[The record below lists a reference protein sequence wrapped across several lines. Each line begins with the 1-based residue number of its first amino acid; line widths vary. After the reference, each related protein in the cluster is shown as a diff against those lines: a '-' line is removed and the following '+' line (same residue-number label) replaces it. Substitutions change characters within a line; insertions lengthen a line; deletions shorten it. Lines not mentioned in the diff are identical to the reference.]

1 MSLKTDA
8 YEKLGAFYL
17 GRPYDPKTGETEDVP
32 LLYDSKDLQTHG
44 VCVGMTGSG
53 KTGLCVTLL
62 EEAAIDGIP
71 ALVIDVKGDLGNLL
85 LTFPELEPQDFRP
98 WVDEAEAGRQ
108 GIDAD
113 ELARRQAE
121 LWKKGLGKWDQDGDR
136 IRRLRESAEFAIY
149 TPGSEAGL
157 PVSILSSFA
166 APPPELAADAD
177 LVRER
182 LSTTAAS
189 LLGLLGI
196 DADPIRSREAIYLS
210 SLLNHAWRQGQDLDL
225 GALIRMIQ
233 EPPFERVGVMP
244 VDSFYPAKDRFE
256 LAMSLNNLLASPSFQ
271 SWMSGE
277 PLDVDRM
284 LYTETG
290 KPRIAIFSIAHL
302 SDTERMFFVSLLL
315 NQALGWMRTR
325 SGTSSLRALLYMDE
339 IFGYLPPVGNPPS
352 KTPML
357 TLLKQARA
365 FGFGI
370 LLATQNPVDLDYKAL
385 SNIGTWFLGR
395 LQTERDKKRVIDGL
409 LGAAGDL
416 SRGDIERI
424 LSGVDKRVFMLHN
437 VHEDQPTLF
446 RVRWAMS
453 YLCGPLTR
461 RQIKRLKPARL
472 AEGGPPPVP
481 AGAPAARTA
490 TIPVPKKAPASPR
503 PVLAPGI
510 PQCFLPLSGSA
521 RRLQYQP
528 HLVGLA
534 RVHFIDARKGLETSE
549 DLALF
554 LDLESDGR
562 VDWYDAREVE
572 LHEDD
577 LEDDPATDHASFS
590 KLPEAGSIK
599 KSYTAWR
606 KSLADMLYRNR
617 RYNLMQ
623 SKTFK
628 LVSRPG
634 ESERDFRIRLADAA
648 REERDA
654 QTDKLRKR
662 YAGKAAT
669 LEGRILRAEQKVDR
683 ERDQA
688 KQKKVSSMIS
698 VGTSLLGAFLG
709 RKKLSVTNVR
719 RAGSALR
726 GVGQVAKEKQDVVRA
741 EEQLQVLQDQLEDLS
756 AELEAEVEELTAHFK
771 QELEELDT
779 LALKPRKTD
788 IDVRI
793 MALAW
798 VPFRETEDGDLELAW
813 S

>member
-1 MSLKTDA
+1 MSPKTDA

-17 GRPYDPKTGETEDVP
+17 GRPYDPKTGETEAVP

-71 ALVIDVKGDLGNLL
+71 SLVIDVKGDLGNLL
-85 LTFPELEPQDFRP
+85 LTFPDLAPQDFRP
-98 WVDEAEAGRQ
+98 WVDEAEAGRE

-113 ELARRQAE
+113 ELARRKAE
-121 LWKKGLGKWDQDGDR
+121 LWRKGLGKWDQDGDR
-136 IRRLRESAEFAIY
+136 IRRLKDAAEFAIY

-157 PVSILSSFA
+157 PVSILSSFS

-182 LSTTAAS
+182 ISTTAAS

-196 DADPIRSREAIYLS
+196 DADPIRSREAIFLS
-210 SLLNHAWRQGQDLDL
+210 SLLDHSWRLGEDLDL
-225 GALIRMIQ
+225 GALIQLIQ

-244 VDSFYPAKDRFE
+244 IDSFYPAKDRFE
-256 LAMSLNNLLASPSFQ
+256 LAMSFNNLLASPTFQ
-271 SWMSGE
+271 SWMQGE

-290 KPRIAIFSIAHL
+290 KPRVAIFSIAHL

-365 FGFGI
+365 FGFGM

-395 LQTERDKKRVIDGL
+395 LQTERDKARVIDGL
-409 LGAAGDL
+409 LGASSNLD
-416 SRGDIERI
+416 RGDIERI
-424 LSGVDKRVFMLHN
+424 LSGVDKRVFLLHN
-437 VHEDQPTLF
+437 VHEDEPALF

-461 RQIKRLKPARL
+461 RQIKRLMKDYEPPA
-472 AEGGPPPVP
+472 AAPE
-481 AGAPAARTA
+481 AAPAAVAALPAR
-490 TIPVPKKAPASPR
+490 KKAAVSPR
-503 PVLAPGI
+503 PMLPPAI
-510 PQCFLPLSGSA
+510 PQCFLPLRGRA
-521 RRLQYQP
+521 RGVCYRP

-549 DLALF
+549 DLALL
-554 LDLESDGR
+554 LDLEDESR
-562 VDWYDAREVE
+562 IDWYEAVEVE
-572 LHEDD
+572 LQEDQ
-577 LEDDPATDHASFS
+577 LEDDPEADDADYGE
-590 KLPEAGSIK
+590 LPDAAGEK
-599 KSYTAWR
+599 RSYTAWR
-606 KSLADMLYRNR
+606 KALADMLYRSR
-617 RYNLMQ
+617 RFNLMQ
-623 SKTFK
+623 SKTFG
-628 LVSRPG
+628 LVSQPG
-634 ESERDFRIRLADAA
+634 ESERDFRIRLADVA

-654 QTDKLRKR
+654 KTDKLRKR

-669 LEGRILRAEQKVDR
+669 LENRILRAEQKVER
-683 ERDQA
+683 EAEQA
-688 KQKKVSSMIS
+688 KQKKYESVIN
-698 VGTSLLGAFLG
+698 VGTSLLSALLG
-709 RKKLSVTNVR
+709 RKKVSVTNLR
-719 RAGSALR
+719 RAGSAIR
-726 GVGQVAKEKQDVVRA
+726 GVGRVSKEKQDVVRA
-741 EEQLQVLQDQLEDLS
+741 EEQLLDLQQRLEDMN
-756 AELEAEVEELTAHFK
+756 AELEAEVQELVAHFE

-788 IDVRI
+788 IDMHV

-798 VPFRETEDGDLELAW
+798 VPFRENEDGDLEAAW
-813 S
+813 G

>member
-1 MSLKTDA
+1 MSSKTDA

-17 GRPYDPKTGETEDVP
+17 GRPYDPETGEAADVP
-32 LLYDSKDLQTHG
+32 LLYDSKDLLTHG

-71 ALVIDVKGDLGNLL
+71 SLVIDVKGDLGNLL
-85 LTFPELEPQDFRP
+85 LTFPELSPRDFRP
-98 WVDEAEAGRQ
+98 WVDETAADRK
-108 GIDAD
+108 GIDVD
-113 ELARRQAE
+113 EFAQQQATLWQNGLA
-121 LWKKGLGKWDQDGDR
+121 KWDQDGDR
-136 IRRLRESAEFAIY
+136 IRKLKERAEFAIY

-166 APPPELAADAD
+166 APSAQLAADPD

-182 LSTTAAS
+182 ITTTAAS

-196 DADPIRSREAIYLS
+196 DADPIRSRESIFLS
-210 SLLNHAWRQGQDLDL
+210 NLLDHSWRQGQDLDL
-225 GALIRMIQ
+225 GTLIQLIQ
-233 EPPFERVGVMP
+233 EPPFERVGVMA
-244 VDSFYPAKDRFE
+244 VDSFFPAKDRFE

-271 SWMSGE
+271 SWMNGE

-284 LYTETG
+284 LYTESG
-290 KPRIAIFSIAHL
+290 KPRVTIFSIAHL

-365 FGFGI
+365 FGFGM

-395 LQTERDKKRVIDGL
+395 LQTERDKERVIDGL
-409 LGAAGDL
+409 LGAASDL
-416 SRGDIERI
+416 SRRDIERI

-437 VHEDQPTLF
+437 VHEDEPTLF

-461 RQIKRLKPARL
+461 RQIKRLMKDRKDSTP
-472 AEGGPPPVP
+472 E
-481 AGAPAARTA
+481 PAA
-490 TIPVPKKAPASPR
+490 PVNRNAAVPLPQKAAANPR

-510 PQCFLPLSGSA
+510 PQCFLPLSGNA
-521 RRLQYQP
+521 RGLQYQP
-528 HLVGLA
+528 HLVGLS
-534 RVHFIDARKGLETSE
+534 RVHFIDARRGLETSE
-549 DLALF
+549 ELAL
-554 LDLESDGR
+554 LIPLEDDAR
-562 VDWYDAREVE
+562 VDWYEAREID

-577 LEDDPATDHASFS
+577 LEDDPATDDSTFGD
-590 KLPEAGSIK
+590 LPDAAGIK

-606 KSLADMLYRNR
+606 KALADMLYRSR
-617 RYNLMQ
+617 RYELLQ
-623 SKTFK
+623 SKAFK
-628 LVSRPG
+628 LVSSPG
-634 ESERDFRIRLADAA
+634 ESERDFRIRLADVA
-648 REERDA
+648 REERD
-654 QTDKLRKR
+654 TKVDKLRKR
-662 YAGKAAT
+662 FAGRAAT
-669 LEGRILRAEQKVDR
+669 LESRILRAEQKVER
-683 ERDQA
+683 EREQA
-688 KQKKVSSMIS
+688 KQKKYDSVIS
-698 VGTSLLGAFLG
+698 VGTSLLGALLG
-709 RKKLSVTNVR
+709 RKKVSVTNLR
-719 RAGSALR
+719 RAQSAFR
-726 GVGQVAKEKQDVVRA
+726 GVGRVAKERQDVERA
-741 EEQLQVLQDQLEDLS
+741 EEQLADLHERLQDLNT
-756 AELEAEVEELTAHFK
+756 ELETEVAELTAHY
-771 QELEELDT
+771 EEEIEELGT

-788 IDVRI
+788 IDIRV

-798 VPFRETEDGDLELAW
+798 VPFREDRDGDLEAAW
-813 S
+813 G

>member
-17 GRPYDPKTGETEDVP
+17 GRPYDSETGETEPVP
-32 LLYDSKDLQTHG
+32 LLYDSKDLRTHG

-71 ALVIDVKGDLGNLL
+71 SLVIDVKGDLGNLL
-85 LTFPELEPQDFRP
+85 LTFPELSPQDFRP
-98 WVDEAEAGRQ
+98 WVDEAEAGRE
-108 GIDAD
+108 GVDAD
-113 ELARRQAE
+113 ELARRKAE
-121 LWKKGLGKWDQDGDR
+121 LWKKGLAKWDQDGER
-136 IRRLRESAEFAIY
+136 IRRLKEAAEFAIY

-157 PVSILSSFA
+157 PVSILSSFS
-166 APPPELAADAD
+166 APSPELAADAD

-182 LSTTAAS
+182 ITTTAAS
-189 LLGLLGI
+189 LLGLLGL
-196 DADPIRSREAIYLS
+196 DADPIRSREAIFLA
-210 SLLNHAWRQGQDLDL
+210 SLLDHSWRQGRDLDL
-225 GALIRMIQ
+225 GALIQLIQ

-244 VDSFYPAKDRFE
+244 IDSFFPAKDRFE
-256 LAMSLNNLLASPSFQ
+256 LAMSLNNLLASPTFQ
-271 SWMSGE
+271 SWMEGE
-277 PLDVDRM
+277 PLDVDRL

-290 KPRIAIFSIAHL
+290 KPRVAIFSIAHL
-302 SDTERMFFVSLLL
+302 SDSERMFFVSLLL

-365 FGFGI
+365 FGFGL

-409 LGAAGDL
+409 LGASSDL
-416 SRGDIERI
+416 DRGDIERI
-424 LSGVDKRVFMLHN
+424 LSGVDKRVFLLHN
-437 VHEDQPTLF
+437 VHEDEPALF

-461 RQIKRLKPARL
+461 NQIKRVMKDYKRPA
-472 AEGGPPPVP
+472 AAAPE
-481 AGAPAARTA
+481 AAPAAMA
-490 TIPVPKKAPASPR
+490 AVPAPKKAAASPR
-503 PVLAPGI
+503 PVLPPAI
-510 PQCFLPLSGSA
+510 PQCFLPLRGRA
-521 RRLQYQP
+521 RGLHYRS

-549 DLALF
+549 ELALL
-554 LDLESDGR
+554 LDLEGASR
-562 VDWYDAREVE
+562 VDWYDAREVD
-572 LHEDD
+572 LHEDQ
-577 LEDDPATDHASFS
+577 LEDDPADDGADYGA
-590 KLPEAGSIK
+590 LPEAANER
-599 KSYTAWR
+599 KSFTAWR
-606 KSLADMLYRNR
+606 KALADMLYRSR
-617 RYNLMQ
+617 RYELLQ
-623 SKTFK
+623 SKTFGV
-628 LVSRPG
+628 VSQPG
-634 ESERDFRIRLADAA
+634 ESERDFRIRLADVA

-654 QTDKLRKR
+654 KTDKLRKR
-662 YAGKAAT
+662 FAGKAAT
-669 LEGRILRAEQKVDR
+669 LENRILRAEQKVER
-683 ERDQA
+683 EQEQA
-688 KQKKVSSMIS
+688 KQKKYDSMIS
-698 VGTSLLGAFLG
+698 VGTSLLGALLG
-709 RKKLSVTNVR
+709 RKKVSVTNLR
-719 RAGSALR
+719 RAKSAFR

-741 EEQLQVLQDQLEDLS
+741 EEQLIVLQQQLEDLN
-756 AELEAEVEELTAHFK
+756 AELETEVEELTAHFE

-788 IDVRI
+788 IDILV

-798 VPFRETEDGDLELAW
+798 VPFRENEDGDLEAAW
-813 S
+813 G